1 MSMYATLTFTTVVAW
16 AALVFITA
24 VFLALIVDALKP
36 RSRLEENIRKLE
48 AAQTGY
54 STRIAW
60 RRVGVMFVIWFVSGW
75 YLFG

>member
-1 MSMYATLTFTTVVAW
+1 MNMYATLTFTSVVAW
-16 AALVFITA
+16 TALVFITA

-36 RSRLEENIRKLE
+36 RSRLEEDLRKMQ
-48 AAQTGY
+48 AARTGY

-60 RRVGVMFVIWFVSGW
+60 RRVGVMFVIWFMSGW